1 MRALLLLLAV
11 LVIPGFMFS
20 VSAGSGSTPLDLPA
34 RGLADNEDDEDAPE
48 TITFYGSE
56 LEGQHFF
63 FCFPAYSFC
72 GVFETFISIKE
83 EVAAAVMQMSPRVRF
98 SAVAYNTETYVWQW
112 KLKRGTMANKAS
124 CIAWMDVLTTGGFEC
139 LLDAGLTSLQILNQ
153 DRHHRKAV
161 LVCLGGNTP
170 TCQSGG
176 SGYPEECLTQI
187 TGANIKRHR
196 INTVYIDDVYVGK
209 QAFWQEL
216 AAANNG
222 TSQTK

>member
-1 MRALLLLLAV
+1 MRGLLLLVAV
-11 LVIPGFMFS
+11 LVVPGFMFS
-20 VSAGSGSTPLDLPA
+20 VSAGSSSTPLDLPA
-34 RGLADNEDDEDAPE
+34 QGLSQDEDDEDAPE

-56 LEGQHFF
+56 MEGENFF

-83 EVAAAVMQMSPRVRF
+83 EVAFAVQQMSPRVRF

-124 CIAWMDVLTTGGFEC
+124 CIAWMDVLTTAGYEC

-153 DRHHRKAV
+153 DRRSRKAV
-161 LVCLGGNTP
+161 LVCLGGNKP

-176 SGYPEECLTQI
+176 VGYPEECLTGI
-187 TGANIKRHR
+187 TGANTRRHR
-196 INTVYIDDVYVGK
+196 INTVYIDDFYAGH
-209 QAFWQEL
+209 AGFWQEL